1 MQCDPKN
8 ERDNY
13 PPTAL
18 TSDFNTHRVARI
30 RFPAQSE
37 QWRLCGHMFS
47 SQFLFPACE
56 HDDSLKRLLD
66 ADVLNILEKARMN
79 HDLDQGTLGA
89 VYAVVPD

>member
-1 MQCDPKN
+1 
-8 ERDNY
+8 
-13 PPTAL
+13 
-18 TSDFNTHRVARI
+18 
-30 RFPAQSE
+30 
-37 QWRLCGHMFS
+37 MFS